1 METIINILGW
11 ITFVSLIIVALSVL
25 FLAVRDWY
33 LDWKHYGGKIRFQM
47 WFARWFQIISE
58 EQAKEWG
65 LTFSR
70 NVYGDEINML
80 DGARSIWLD
89 SEKNVYRV
97 QELIDEPKKPGNQ
110 KRCPICH
117 YETNGE
123 GHRCILTREQL

>member
-11 ITFVSLIIVALSVL
+11 ITFVCLSLVALSIL
-25 FLAVRDWY
+25 Y
-33 LDWKHYGGKIRFQM
+33 LVIREWHCDWKYYGGKIRFQM

-58 EQAKEWG
+58 EQAREWG

-70 NVYGDEINML
+70 NIYGDEVNLL

-97 QELIDEPKKPGNQ
+97 QELNEPKTLSNQ

-123 GHRCILTREQL
+123 GHRCILTNEQL